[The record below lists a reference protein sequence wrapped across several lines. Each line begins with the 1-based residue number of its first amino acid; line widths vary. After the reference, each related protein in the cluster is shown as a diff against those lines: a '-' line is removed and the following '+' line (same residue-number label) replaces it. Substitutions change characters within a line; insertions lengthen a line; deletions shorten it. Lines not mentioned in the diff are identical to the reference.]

1 MADNSEEFEVFH
13 PDNDKSNVNIPDNS
27 KLLDGSPTVT
37 TKICKVAVTPSS
49 PISKMSSNGD
59 SYLGTGGISQAS
71 SKSKLLDPLL
81 TPVDT
86 TGSSKFLYVKEKF
99 RRPSFLLDIG
109 CRTPKDGRPSS
120 QRIGNLKKDLSLNV
134 FAEQVPPTVP
144 PNTPSPSG
152 WRSPSALEL
161 FDSKIDINQNDNS
174 LYGSDTSSQVTT
186 KALASEPDNTIKT
199 NVSNEPFLKIDKPRS
214 LLPQDYNIDSS
225 YTLNWSDHLSYL
237 KPNRS
242 VQPGLRLLGSNSI
255 MKSLWYNRIQ
265 KPVQHHCFMSDITDV
280 RQMEHALLQLL
291 EDFHSGKL
299 RAFAKDCSM
308 EQMQGIREQ
317 QERLARLHFDLCAQQ
332 DLFAPLSEEG
342 LLANQE
348 NMKKLMGSLEQ
359 LSLSIEKLQLFSKDV
374 TQ

>member
-1 MADNSEEFEVFH
+1 M
-13 PDNDKSNVNIPDNS
+13 
-27 KLLDGSPTVT
+27 
-37 TKICKVAVTPSS
+37 
-49 PISKMSSNGD
+49 
-59 SYLGTGGISQAS
+59 
-71 SKSKLLDPLL
+71 
-81 TPVDT
+81 
-86 TGSSKFLYVKEKF
+86 
-99 RRPSFLLDIG
+99 
-109 CRTPKDGRPSS
+109 
-120 QRIGNLKKDLSLNV
+120 
-134 FAEQVPPTVP
+134 
-144 PNTPSPSG
+144 
-152 WRSPSALEL
+152 EL

-299 RAFAKDCSM
+299 RAFGKYPILLLLLLQFNWGLTVTSIFS
-308 EQMQGIREQ
+308 QGLQ
-317 QERLARLHFDLCAQQ
+317 HGANARYQRAAGTTC
-332 DLFAPLSEEG
+332 
-342 LLANQE
+342 
-348 NMKKLMGSLEQ
+348 
-359 LSLSIEKLQLFSKDV
+359 
-374 TQ
+374 